1 MCDVKSWWKCEDL
14 QGEKIGAAKAG
25 RLVYEK
31 ENAASQKLKVY
42 AFKKEN
48 VAAQERFKRADKQK
62 IRSNAFQR

>member
-14 QGEKIGAAKAG
+14 QGEKIGVAKAG

-42 AFKKEN
+42 AFKKETLRRRN
-48 VAAQERFKRADKQK
+48 DLSARINKT
-62 IRSNAFQR
+62 I